1 MSTTATPTVA
11 LAELPHRV
19 GQELAVGE
27 WMPITQERIAAFADA
42 TDDHQWIHLDPAR
55 AAAES
60 PYGTTIAHGLL
71 TLALIVPLVDR
82 AVRLTGVRMVVNY
95 GFDKVRFPSPVP
107 AGARVR
113 ARVAVGAT
121 ETAKD
126 GALQVVWK
134 VAVEREGSD
143 KPAVAAEWVVRYY
156 AD

>member
-1 MSTTATPTVA
+1 MSTTATPTDA

-60 PYGTTIAHGLL
+60 PYGKTIAHGLL